1 MEMTTHDMG
10 RTAGMPVVA
19 VAPAR
24 RLATAPN
31 ALQVHGTIAPFVRYR
46 TEISVKPWTTGNDR
60 QNGALF
66 GRQMAGHPARLL
78 GRPST

>member
-1 MEMTTHDMG
+1 MEMSTHDME
-10 RTAGMPVVA
+10 RTAGVPVVA
-19 VAPAR
+19 VAPAQP
-24 RLATAPN
+24 LATPN

-60 QNGALF
+60 RNGALF
-66 GRQMAGHPARLL
+66 GRQMAGHPARRL